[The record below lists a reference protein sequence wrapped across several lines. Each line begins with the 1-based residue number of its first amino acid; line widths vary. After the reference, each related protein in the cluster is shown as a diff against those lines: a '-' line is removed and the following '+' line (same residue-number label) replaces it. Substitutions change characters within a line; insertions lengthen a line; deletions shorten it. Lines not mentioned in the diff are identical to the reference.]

1 LEDRNYFAGEF
12 CRCAGAVEDRG
23 WLEAVKFVEFAVY
36 TCVSDEVE
44 DVVILGGRSLCFV
57 DKG

>member
-36 TCVSDEVE
+36 TCVTVCS
-44 DVVILGGRSLCFV
+44 SY
-57 DKG
+57 